1 MIINIKSYPNLSDVE
16 ITFRGENDALVY
28 TATPSYIDNDL
39 YRVTVNLS
47 SLPLGFYRAN
57 LTSNDVLKTAVAI
70 QVIDNIEARVDES
83 ISVLKLWNTVIES
96 SEEVGSFT
104 VAVPSVLENS
114 GYDPNRLIQYR
125 GTTWNFNIY
134 DLGDISNLTKIY
146 FTLRK
151 QNSDDESKSLVQ
163 IEKTAGLL
171 ISNGLVA
178 LEANLGSLT
187 VIDDEEGVIQI
198 KVSAEETKY
207 YPSNTDNFVY
217 DLKGI
222 LANNEVKL
230 VHKSKEFIISSDV
243 TRKIT

>member
-1 MIINIKSYPNLSDVE
+1 MKSYPNLSDVTVDIIDE
-16 ITFRGENDALVY
+16 DDDLVTTITPTNV
-28 TATPSYIDNDL
+28 DNDI
-39 YRVTVNLS
+39 YRISINLT
-47 SLPLGFYRAN
+47 SLPIGFYRLN
-57 LTSNDVLKTAVAI
+57 LKSNDVLKSTAAAHVT
-70 QVIDNIEARVDES
+70 DNIEAKVDES
-83 ISVLKLWNTVIES
+83 ISILKRWDNLTSTINS
-96 SEEVGSFT
+96 GNYT
-104 VAVPSVLENS
+104 VAIPAVLENS
-114 GYDPNRLIQYR
+114 GYDPNRLVQYR
-125 GTTWNFNIY
+125 GTTWNFIIS

-178 LEANLGSLT
+178 LESSLGSLT
-187 VIDDEEGVIQI
+187 VLDDEEGVIQI
-198 KVSAEETKY
+198 KVSAEETRY

-217 DLKGI
+217 DLKGV

-230 VHKSKEFIISSDV
+230 IHKSKEFIISSDV

>member
-1 MIINIKSYPNLSDVE
+1 MIIDIKSYPNLVDVQV
-16 ITFRGENDALVY
+16 TFLDEEDTLVY
-28 TATPSYIDNDL
+28 TATPNYIDNDL
-39 YRVTVNLS
+39 YRVTVDIDD
-47 SLPLGFYRAN
+47 LPLGFYRVN
-57 LTSNDVLKTAVAI
+57 LTSDDVLKTAVAT
-70 QVIDNIEARVDES
+70 QVVDNIEARVDES
-83 ISVLKLWNTVIES
+83 ISILKRWSNLTNA
-96 SEEVGSFT
+96 VGNGNYT
-104 VAVPSVLENS
+104 VAIPAVLENS
-114 GYDPNRLIQYR
+114 GYDPNRLVQYR
-125 GTTWNFNIY
+125 GTTWNFTIS

-178 LEANLGSLT
+178 LESNLGSLT
-187 VIDDEEGVIQI
+187 VLDDEEGVIQI

-217 DLKGI
+217 DLKGV